1 MLKFLLAQ
9 VRRFPWVTNV
19 VWYSSIFT
27 AGDLAQQKLLRK
39 EKVDLKQTRNVALL
53 AFSFHGNLFYMWLKV
68 MEHVFPGTAPSNV
81 LRKVV
86 CDQLVVTPT
95 GISGFYI
102 GMSMMEGK
110 QDIFAIWRETF
121 WDTYKVA
128 VIYWPTVQIVNYGL
142 IPVVFRMAF
151 FGCWGFVWV
160 IFMSHL
166 RQHRH
171 GSANLIRNHK
181 AK

>member
-19 VWYSSIFT
+19 VWYSCIFT
-27 AGDLAQQKLLRK
+27 AGDLAQQKLLKK

-53 AFSFHGNLFYMWLKV
+53 AFSFHGNLFYMWLKL
-68 MEHVFPGTAPSNV
+68 MEHMFPGTAPSNV

-102 GMSMMEGK
+102 GEWHPQFFQDFFDKFTLSSMRQWPYGSV
-110 QDIFAIWRETF
+110 DLL
-121 WDTYKVA
+121 
-128 VIYWPTVQIVNYGL
+128 VILLAGSIGALGDYVYGNDVQGL
-142 IPVVFRMAF
+142 QR
-151 FGCWGFVWV
+151 
-160 IFMSHL
+160 
-166 RQHRH
+166 
-171 GSANLIRNHK
+171 K
-181 AK
+181 